1 MGPFNN
7 GCITFEDLIARLA
20 RVRFVR
26 LPFQFELRRDF
37 QRMTLHGWRVE
48 SQVGDVTTNCRVT
61 NGREVSSAG
70 EKG

>member
-1 MGPFNN
+1 VL
-7 GCITFEDLIARLA
+7 TAEQRERLI
-20 RVRFVR
+20 
-26 LPFQFELRRDF
+26 ELRRDF